1 MWFGPKMGIS
11 ALKGVQ
17 KNCLCQGLLTV
28 SISLKGEM
36 IGKLTLITT
45 EIISEAAALDYIENF
60 LLNWCLN

>member
-11 ALKGVQ
+11 APKGVQ

-36 IGKLTLITT
+36 IGKLTLIIT
-45 EIISEAAALDYIENF
+45 EIISEAAALD
-60 LLNWCLN
+60 